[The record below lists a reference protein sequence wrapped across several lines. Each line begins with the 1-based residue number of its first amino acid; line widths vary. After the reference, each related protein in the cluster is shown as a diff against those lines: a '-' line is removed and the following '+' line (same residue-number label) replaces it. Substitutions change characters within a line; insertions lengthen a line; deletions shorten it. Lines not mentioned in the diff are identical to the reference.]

1 MSAPIAISTN
11 LRDEA
16 RVPYFFWD
24 RNVTVAELRA
34 ILADPSNPERIPLLR
49 VLLREARPDDA
60 LLFVS
65 PTTIAAEW
73 ERVAPGLGRQRAF
86 WRWLLDSWRA
96 LGYLP

>member
-1 MSAPIAISTN
+1 MSAPMSMTTN
-11 LRDEA
+11 LHDEA

-24 RNVTVAELRA
+24 RNVTVAELRE
-34 ILADPSNPERIPLLR
+34 ILADASNPDRIPLLR

-65 PTTIAAEW
+65 PATIAAEW

-86 WRWLLDSWRA
+86 WQWLLGKWRE